1 MMGYVTATPR
11 APVSIYIL
19 RSKQKKKEKKRKKEK
34 TECKL
39 KYDGLSK
46 KTLRFPS
53 S

>member
-19 RSKQKKKEKKRKKEK
+19 RSKQKKKGKKRKKK